1 LSRAWR
7 DARIRGKRRRW
18 RVLETAGGTIGSG
31 PRALRARSSCHV
43 VVVGLLSRRRVLEGV
58 NGLLPPSL
66 GVRGLLLACGLGRFR
81 GRSVVGRSPR

>member
-18 RVLETAGGTIGSG
+18 RDLETVGRTIGSG
-31 PRALRARSSCHV
+31 RARYLRRCHV

-58 NGLLPPSL
+58 NGLLPTSL
-66 GVRGLLLACGLGRFR
+66 GVRGLLLARGRGRFR